1 MIKPIVAVEDRMTE
15 FMQPRAVQTI
25 EAAERDFKVLC
36 EDSPIAKDMNLWRI
50 GEYNT
55 ETGEILPGKPELI
68 MKGESY
74 VIKNKG

>member
-15 FMQPRAVQTI
+15 FMQPRAVQSKD
-25 EAAERDFKVLC
+25 AAVRDFEVLC
-36 EDSPIAKDMNLWRI
+36 EDSPISKDMILWYL

-55 ETGEILPGKPELI
+55 ETGEIIPHKPEVL

-74 VIKNKG
+74 AIKNKG

>member
-1 MIKPIVAVEDRMTE
+1 MTKTIVAVEDRMTE
-15 FMQPRAVQTI
+15 FMQPRAVQSV

-50 GEYNT
+50 GEFNT
-55 ETGEILPGKPELI
+55 ETGEITPCKPELI

-74 VIKNKG
+74 VVKDKG